1 MQKCPNYLRE
11 AAGRFVRGKL
21 YVHSLAVNFSRVFLG
36 VQGVWSLNNVE
47 LYIACDSQ

>member
-21 YVHSLAVNFSRVFLG
+21 YVHSLAVIFHVCF
-36 VQGVWSLNNVE
+36 
-47 LYIACDSQ
+47 